1 MLGGA
6 IAARPVARDG
16 LSRLTTDLGRTRLAQ
31 APLRAAGEDAET
43 AWEDGGARVVRAGT
57 AAATRP

>member
-6 IAARPVARDG
+6 IAARPLARDG
-16 LSRLTTDLGRTRLAQ
+16 LRRLTSDLGRTRLAQ
-31 APLRAAGEDAET
+31 APLPAADEDAET
-43 AWEDGGARVVRAGT
+43 AWKDGGARVARAGT